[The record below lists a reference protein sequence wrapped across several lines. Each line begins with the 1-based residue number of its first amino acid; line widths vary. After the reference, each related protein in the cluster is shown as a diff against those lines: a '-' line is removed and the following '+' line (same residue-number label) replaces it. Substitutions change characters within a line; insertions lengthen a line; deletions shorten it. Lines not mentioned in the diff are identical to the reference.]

1 MAAIADIEGG
11 HQDIVKSVQCLEYEL
26 DFDNKR
32 TIVEARGRLN
42 MALCNI
48 KHPVRVSL
56 VLLTEL
62 LLTLTCFPDPGG
74 VQ

>member
-26 DFDNKR
+26 DFENKR

-42 MALCNI
+42 MALLNI
-48 KHPVRVSL
+48 KHPVRVSPF
-56 VLLTEL
+56 LLT
-62 LLTLTCFPDPGG
+62 DIS
-74 VQ
+74 